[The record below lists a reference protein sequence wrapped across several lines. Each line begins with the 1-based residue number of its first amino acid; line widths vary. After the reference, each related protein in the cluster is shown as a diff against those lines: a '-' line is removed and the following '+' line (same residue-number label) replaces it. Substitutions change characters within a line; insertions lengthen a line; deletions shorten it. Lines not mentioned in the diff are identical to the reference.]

1 MLMPWQNII
10 RLNLFSFFFNLFVC
24 VALPTL
30 FPSQF
35 RHILCSAHMCW
46 NIWTSA
52 AIQLLFTS
60 VFYSP
65 VQWNNVSLNIS
76 FAMIIGFYLQNFI
89 WIWVYLE
96 EKKHTQFF
104 FSRCIL
110 CNVYTN
116 FFLLSRF
123 GFVTSVLVYLQRNRF
138 PFGRF
143 SQFDTWK

>member
-35 RHILCSAHMCW
+35 RYILCSAHMCW

-123 GFVTSVLVYLQRNRF
+123 GFVASVLVYLQRNRF